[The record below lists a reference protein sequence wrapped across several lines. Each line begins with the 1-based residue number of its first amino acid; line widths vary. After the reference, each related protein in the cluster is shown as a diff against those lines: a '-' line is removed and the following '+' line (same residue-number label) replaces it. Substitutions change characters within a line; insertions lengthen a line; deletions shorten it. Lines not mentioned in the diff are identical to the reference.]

1 MMNRIYYHFT
11 RQPICALCEQPIPE
25 GALFYKLDTLTQTQ
39 LDDGA
44 LTAPVV
50 TLCRSLC
57 HYCTISRL
65 IGAVSSKVES
75 EPSCR
80 NEVHTVSLQKH
91 LYLSN
96 QCFHPLPF
104 VVTTT
109 NHHAFS
115 KERPCDTVTM
125 PLEPLPEPSSALA

>member
-1 MMNRIYYHFT
+1 MMNRIYPHIE

-25 GALFYKLDTLTQTQ
+25 GALFYKLDTLTQTP

-44 LTAPVV
+44 LTVPVV

-57 HYCTISRL
+57 HCCTISRL
-65 IGAVSSKVES
+65 IVAVSSEA
-75 EPSCR
+75 EPSYGH
-80 NEVHTVSLQKH
+80 EVHTASLQKH

-104 VVTTT
+104 VVSTA

-115 KERPCDTVTM
+115 KERPCDTLTT
-125 PLEPLPEPSSALA
+125 PLESLPEPSSVLA